1 MQGFIIAQ
9 QRLIQYDY
17 IERSNDLIETRSQKV
32 CKMIKEKTFYKS
44 FMILALS
51 LALQNLLTYGVN
63 MMDTVMLGRYSQN
76 AMGGVSLCNQ
86 VQYLLQM
93 LVVGA
98 GEGAVVLGSQYWGK
112 GNLKPIPHIIG
123 VALRFGGSLA
133 VLLFCVVAFFPT
145 QLLSLLSNDSAV
157 IAEGQ
162 KYFQIICFTY
172 IIFTVTNIL
181 VASLRSI
188 GIVKI
193 GYVISGST
201 LIINVCLNYC
211 LIYGNLGF
219 PELGVRG
226 AAIATLVS
234 RCVEL
239 LIVIYYLKYKENQLN
254 LTLTK
259 LLRIDTSYMRD
270 YTRVS
275 SPVLINQAL
284 WGVAQMVQTGI
295 LGHLGGDVTAANAIA
310 VQVFQV
316 LSVVAYGAASA
327 SGIVV
332 GRTIGEGNE
341 LRLRPLVQTLQ
352 VLFFTIGICSGLL
365 IFILREPILMVFGG
379 TLTDR
384 AYELSMQFM
393 LVLSITTVGTSYQMA
408 CDNGIIRGGGDTSFS
423 AKMNLISM
431 WFIIVPFSA
440 MAAFWWKC
448 TPVVVFFLLKWD
460 QLYKTIPVVIR
471 LRSWKWVK
479 KVTRPEEN
487 G

>member
-1 MQGFIIAQ
+1 
-9 QRLIQYDY
+9 
-17 IERSNDLIETRSQKV
+17 
-32 CKMIKEKTFYKS
+32 MIKEKTFYKS
-44 FMILALS
+44 FMVLALS

-63 MMDTVMLGRYSQN
+63 MMDTVMLGRYSQD

-112 GNLKPIPHIIG
+112 GRLEPIPHIIG
-123 VALRFGGSLA
+123 VALRFGGALA
-133 VLLFCVVAFFPT
+133 VVMFVIVLAFPT
-145 QLLSLLSNDSAV
+145 QLLSLLSNDPDV
-157 IAEGQ
+157 IAQGAQ
-162 KYFQIICFTY
+162 YFQIICFTY

-193 GYVISGST
+193 GYIISGST
-201 LIINVCLNYC
+201 LVINVCLNYC
-211 LIYGNLGF
+211 LIYGNFGF

-239 LIVIYYLKYKENQLN
+239 LIVIYYLKYREHTLN
-254 LTLTK
+254 LTLKK
-259 LLRIDTSYMRD
+259 LLHIDTSFIRD
-270 YTRVS
+270 YARVS

-310 VQVFQV
+310 VQVYQV

-332 GRTIGEGNE
+332 GRTIGEGRE
-341 LRLRPLVQTLQ
+341 ERLHPLVTTLQ
-352 VLFFTIGICSGLL
+352 VLFITIGLCSGFL
-365 IFILREPILMVFGG
+365 IFILREPILMIFGG
-379 TLTDR
+379 SLTETAHR
-384 AYELSMQFM
+384 LSMQFM
-393 LVLSITTVGTSYQMA
+393 LVLAITTVGTAYQMA

-431 WFIIVPFSA
+431 WLIIVPFSA

-448 TPVVVFFLLKWD
+448 APVVVFFLLKWD
-460 QLYKTIPVVIR
+460 QLYKAIPVVIR

-479 KVTRPEEN
+479 KVTRPDQMPAE
-487 G
+487 

>member
-1 MQGFIIAQ
+1 
-9 QRLIQYDY
+9 
-17 IERSNDLIETRSQKV
+17 
-32 CKMIKEKTFYKS
+32 MIKEKTFYKS

-133 VLLFCVVAFFPT
+133 VLLFCLVAFFPT

-341 LRLRPLVQTLQ
+341 LRLRPLVHTLQ
-352 VLFFTIGICSGLL
+352 VLFLTIGICSGLL

-448 TPVVVFFLLKWD
+448 APVVVFFLLKWD

-479 KVTRPEEN
+479 KVTRPEET

>member
-1 MQGFIIAQ
+1 M
-9 QRLIQYDY
+9 
-17 IERSNDLIETRSQKV
+17 V
-32 CKMIKEKTFYKS
+32 
-44 FMILALS
+44 LALS

-63 MMDTVMLGRYSQN
+63 MMDTLMLGRYSQD

-112 GNLKPIPHIIG
+112 GRLEPIPHIIG
-123 VALRFGGSLA
+123 VALRFGGALA
-133 VLLFCVVAFFPT
+133 VLMFGVVLFFPH
-145 QLLSLLSNDSAV
+145 QLLSLLSNDAAV
-157 IAEGQ
+157 IAQGA

-201 LIINVCLNYC
+201 LVINVCLNYC
-211 LIYGNLGF
+211 LIYGNFGF

-226 AAIATLVS
+226 AAVATLVS

-239 LIVIYYLKYKENQLN
+239 LIVIYYLKCKEHRLN
-254 LTLTK
+254 LTLRK
-259 LLRIDTSYMRD
+259 LLHIDTSYIHD

-341 LRLRPLVQTLQ
+341 QRLHPLVHTLQ
-352 VLFFTIGICSGLL
+352 VLFIAIGLCSGFA
-365 IFILREPILMVFGG
+365 IFALRVPILHLFGG
-379 TLTDR
+379 TLTEN
-384 AYELSMQFM
+384 AYRYSMQFM
-393 LVLSITTVGTSYQMA
+393 LVLAVTTVGTAYQMA

-423 AKMNLISM
+423 AKMNLVSM
-431 WFIIVPFSA
+431 WLIIVPFSA
-440 MAAFWWKC
+440 MAAFWWQC
-448 TPVVVFFLLKWD
+448 APVVVFFLLKWD
-460 QLYKTIPVVIR
+460 QLYKAIPVVIR

-479 KVTRPEEN
+479 KVTRPDDTASI
-487 G
+487 

>member
-1 MQGFIIAQ
+1 
-9 QRLIQYDY
+9 
-17 IERSNDLIETRSQKV
+17 
-32 CKMIKEKTFYKS
+32 MIREKTFYKS
-44 FMILALS
+44 FMVLALS

-63 MMDTVMLGRYSQN
+63 MMDTLMLGRYSQD

-112 GNLKPIPHIIG
+112 GRLEPIPHIIG
-123 VALRFGGSLA
+123 IALRFGGALA
-133 VLLFCVVAFFPT
+133 VLMFGVVLFFPH
-145 QLLSLLSNDSAV
+145 QLLSLLSNDAAV
-157 IAEGQ
+157 IAQGAQ
-162 KYFQIICFTY
+162 YFQIICFTY

-193 GYVISGST
+193 GFVISGST
-201 LIINVCLNYC
+201 LVINVCLNYC
-211 LIYGNLGF
+211 LIYGNFGF

-226 AAIATLVS
+226 AAVATLVS

-239 LIVIYYLKYKENQLN
+239 LIVIYYLKYKEHRLN
-254 LTLTK
+254 LTLRK
-259 LLRIDTSYMRD
+259 LLHIDTSYIRD

-295 LGHLGGDVTAANAIA
+295 LGHLCGDVTAANAIA

-341 LRLRPLVQTLQ
+341 QRLHPLVHTLQ
-352 VLFFTIGICSGLL
+352 VLFIAIGLCSGFA
-365 IFILREPILMVFGG
+365 IFALRVPILHLFGG
-379 TLTDR
+379 TLTEN
-384 AYELSMQFM
+384 AYRYSMQFM
-393 LVLSITTVGTSYQMA
+393 LVLAVTTVGTTYQMA

-423 AKMNLISM
+423 AKMNLVSM
-431 WFIIVPFSA
+431 WLIIVPFSA
-440 MAAFWWKC
+440 MAAFWWQC
-448 TPVVVFFLLKWD
+448 APVVVFFLLKWD
-460 QLYKTIPVVIR
+460 QLYKAIPVIIR

-479 KVTRPEEN
+479 KVTRPDDTASI
-487 G
+487 

>member
-1 MQGFIIAQ
+1 
-9 QRLIQYDY
+9 
-17 IERSNDLIETRSQKV
+17 
-32 CKMIKEKTFYKS
+32 MIKEKSFYKS

-63 MMDTVMLGRYSQN
+63 MMDAVMLGRYSQN

-133 VLLFCVVAFFPT
+133 VILFGVVFLFPT
-145 QLLSLLSNDSAV
+145 QLLRLLSNDSAV

-193 GYVISGST
+193 GYIISGST
-201 LIINVCLNYC
+201 LVINVCLNYC

-219 PELGVRG
+219 PELGVSG

-239 LIVIYYLKYKENQLN
+239 LIVIYYLKYKEHRLN
-254 LTLTK
+254 LTLAK
-259 LLRIDTSYMRD
+259 LLHIDTSYMRD
-270 YTRVS
+270 YSRVS
-275 SPVLINQAL
+275 APVLINQSL
-284 WGVAQMVQTGI
+284 WGLAQMVQTGI

-332 GRTIGEGNE
+332 GRTIGAGNE
-341 LRLRPLVQTLQ
+341 QRLRPLVHTLQ
-352 VLFFTIGICSGLL
+352 VLFIIIGICSGFL
-365 IFILREPILMVFGG
+365 IFILRVPILMIFGG
-379 TLTDR
+379 TLTEQ
-384 AYELSMQFM
+384 AHELSMQFM
-393 LVLSITTVGTSYQMA
+393 LVLSITTVGTAYQMA
-408 CDNGIIRGGGDTSFS
+408 CDNGIIRGGGDTTFS

-431 WFIIVPFSA
+431 WLIIVPFSA

-448 TPVVVFFLLKWD
+448 APVVVFFLLKWD
-460 QLYKTIPVVIR
+460 QLYKAIPVVLR

-479 KVTRPEEN
+479 
-487 G
+487 

>member
-1 MQGFIIAQ
+1 
-9 QRLIQYDY
+9 
-17 IERSNDLIETRSQKV
+17 
-32 CKMIKEKTFYKS
+32 MIREKTFYKS
-44 FMILALS
+44 FMVLALS

-63 MMDTVMLGRYSQN
+63 MMDTLMLGRYSQD

-112 GNLKPIPHIIG
+112 NKLEPIPHIIG
-123 VALRFGGSLA
+123 VALRFGGALA
-133 VLLFCVVAFFPT
+133 VLLFGIVLFFPH
-145 QLLSLLSNDSAV
+145 QLLSLLSNDAAV
-157 IAEGQ
+157 IEQGEQ
-162 KYFQIICFTY
+162 YFQIICFTY

-193 GYVISGST
+193 GYIISGST
-201 LIINVCLNYC
+201 LVINVCLNYC
-211 LIYGNLGF
+211 LIYGNFGF

-239 LIVIYYLKYKENQLN
+239 LIVIYYLTYKEHRLN
-254 LTLTK
+254 LTLGK
-259 LLRIDTSYMRD
+259 LLHIDTSYIRD

-310 VQVFQV
+310 VQVYQV

-341 LRLRPLVQTLQ
+341 QRLRPLVCTLQ
-352 VLFFTIGICSGLL
+352 VLFLTIGLCSGFL
-365 IFILREPILMVFGG
+365 IFALRTPILYLFGG
-379 TLTDR
+379 SLTDK
-384 AYELSMQFM
+384 AYTYSMQFM
-393 LVLSITTVGTSYQMA
+393 LVLAITTVGTAYQMA

-423 AKMNLISM
+423 AKMNLVSM
-431 WFIIVPFSA
+431 WLIIVPFSA
-440 MAAFWWKC
+440 MAAFWWQC
-448 TPVVVFFLLKWD
+448 PPVVVFFLLKWD
-460 QLYKTIPVVIR
+460 QLYKAIPVVIR

-479 KVTRPEEN
+479 KVTRPDEPAQT
-487 G
+487 

>member
-1 MQGFIIAQ
+1 
-9 QRLIQYDY
+9 
-17 IERSNDLIETRSQKV
+17 
-32 CKMIKEKTFYKS
+32 MIREKTFYKS
-44 FMILALS
+44 FMVLALS
-51 LALQNLLTYGVN
+51 LAMQNLLTYGVN
-63 MMDTVMLGRYSQN
+63 MMDTLMLGRYSQD

-112 GNLKPIPHIIG
+112 GRLEPIPHIIG
-123 VALRFGGSLA
+123 VALRFGGALA
-133 VLLFCVVAFFPT
+133 VLMFGVVLYFPH
-145 QLLSLLSNDSAV
+145 QLLSLLSNDAAV
-157 IAEGQ
+157 IAQGA

-201 LIINVCLNYC
+201 LVINVCLNYC
-211 LIYGNLGF
+211 LIYGNFGF

-226 AAIATLVS
+226 AAVATLVS

-239 LIVIYYLKYKENQLN
+239 LIVIYYLKYKEHRLN
-254 LTLTK
+254 LTLRK
-259 LLRIDTSYMRD
+259 LLHIDTSYIRD

-332 GRTIGEGNE
+332 GRTIGKGNE
-341 LRLRPLVQTLQ
+341 QRLHPLVHTLQ
-352 VLFFTIGICSGLL
+352 VLFIAIGLCSGFA
-365 IFILREPILMVFGG
+365 IFALRVPILHLFGG
-379 TLTDR
+379 TLTEN
-384 AYELSMQFM
+384 AYRYSMQFM
-393 LVLSITTVGTSYQMA
+393 LVLAVTTVGTAYQMA

-423 AKMNLISM
+423 AKMNLVSM
-431 WFIIVPFSA
+431 WLIIVPFSA
-440 MAAFWWKC
+440 MAAFGWQC
-448 TPVVVFFLLKWD
+448 APVVVFFLLKWD
-460 QLYKTIPVVIR
+460 QLYKAIPVVIR

-479 KVTRPEEN
+479 KVTRPDDTASI
-487 G
+487 